1 MSVTIKMMQKIMR
14 NNNEIASENNT
25 YFHEHG
31 LRVINVMASPG
42 AGKTSVILGLIEI
55 LREKMNV
62 AVIEGDTASSI
73 DAEKVS
79 AVGIPVVQ
87 IDSGGRCHLDAQIIR
102 EAAEDL
108 AAHDGI
114 LFIENIGNLI
124 CPSTFN
130 LGEDLKLVIA
140 SVPEGHDKP
149 YKYLAMF
156 EAADIIVLNKIDLKP
171 YIDFDEDSFRAGIEA
186 INTKKAPLFTV
197 SCTTKSGIAE
207 LAQYLITQNQR

>member
-14 NNNEIASENNT
+14 NNNEVAAENRA
-25 YFHEHG
+25 YFHAHG
-31 LRVINVMASPG
+31 LKTINVMASPG
-42 AGKTSVILGLIEI
+42 AGKTSVILGLIE
-55 LREKMNV
+55 LMREKLNV
-62 AVIEGDTASSI
+62 AVIEGDTAGSI
-73 DAEKVS
+73 DAEKVN
-79 AVGIPVVQ
+79 AAGIPVVQ
-87 IDSGGRCHLDAQIIR
+87 INSGGRCHLDAQIIR

-108 AAHDGI
+108 QAQTGL

-124 CPSTFN
+124 CPSTFD
-130 LGEDLKLVIA
+130 LGEDVKMVIA

-171 YIDFDEDSFRAGIEA
+171 YIDFDEEAFRTGIAA

-197 SCTTKSGIAE
+197 SCTTKSGLAE
-207 LAQYLITQNQR
+207 LAEYLMTQNQR

>member
-1 MSVTIKMMQKIMR
+1 MMSVTIKMMQKIMR
-14 NNNEIASENNT
+14 NNNEVAAENNAF
-25 YFHEHG
+25 FHKHG
-31 LRVINVMASPG
+31 LKVINVMASPG

-130 LGEDLKLVIA
+130 LGEDLKMVIA

-171 YIDFDEDSFRAGIEA
+171 YIDFDEASFRAGIAA

-197 SCTTKSGIAE
+197 SCTTKSGLAE
-207 LAQYLITQNQR
+207 LAAFLLA

>member
-14 NNNEIASENNT
+14 NNNEVAAENNAF
-25 YFHEHG
+25 FHKHG
-31 LRVINVMASPG
+31 LKVINVMASPG

-130 LGEDLKLVIA
+130 LGEDLKMVIA

-171 YIDFDEDSFRAGIEA
+171 YIDFDEASFRAGIAA

-197 SCTTKSGIAE
+197 SCTTKSGLAE
-207 LAQYLITQNQR
+207 LAAFLLA